1 MNKSD
6 TSTPVANTKGYKYS
20 KTLSVVI
27 LNYVVL
33 LALAVVA
40 YVVMNFIF
48 DFSIT
53 TFGAV
58 TLFFLILICILLFI
72 FLIRVFIP
80 LRNIEKAV
88 IILEKGNYDF
98 DINFDK
104 KNDVYPLS
112 IQLNA
117 MLKNLKDSMDR
128 EYTAGILKKQ
138 AEINA
143 LQSQINPHFLYNVLD
158 SIRGHALTEG
168 VDEIAEMTEALS
180 ILFRYSISSKSNLVN
195 LESELKN
202 IKNYFKIQQYRFN
215 NKFDL
220 DIKIEGNIDKIL
232 SYQIPKLTIQ
242 PILENSIYHGLEMK
256 MDKGKIYIRIDD
268 TEDRL
273 IINISDDGVGMDKHQ
288 LERLNDKLSSHV
300 DIGKDLDVNRKT
312 TGIALANVNQRIKL
326 LFGDEYGLYVYSTPN
341 IGTDVEIIIPK
352 VEDMN

>member
-1 MNKSD
+1 MKDSENK
-6 TSTPVANTKGYKYS
+6 PLANTKRYQYS
-20 KTLSVVI
+20 KALSTVI
-27 LNYVVL
+27 LGYVAV
-33 LALAVVA
+33 LALAVLIYA
-40 YVVMNFIF
+40 VMNFIF
-48 DFSIT
+48 DFTQLEFIAATVFFIISIS
-53 TFGAV
+53 
-58 TLFFLILICILLFI
+58 ILLYI
-72 FLIRVFIP
+72 FYVKVFVP
-80 LRNIEKAV
+80 LTNIEKAV
-88 IILEKGNYDF
+88 MILEKGNYDF
-98 DINFDK
+98 EINLNK
-104 KNDVYPLS
+104 KNDIYPLS

-117 MLKNLKDSMDR
+117 MLKNLKDSMNR

-180 ILFRYSISSKSNLVN
+180 ILFRYSISSKSNLVT

-220 DIKIEGNIDKIL
+220 DIKIEGNLDKIL
-232 SYQIPKLTIQ
+232 SYKIPKLTIQ

-256 MDKGKIYIRIDD
+256 MEKGKISIRVQA

-273 IINISDDGVGMDKHQ
+273 IINISDDGVGMDRHQ
-288 LERLNDKLSSHV
+288 LEKLNEKLSSQ
-300 DIGKDLDVNRKT
+300 LDVEKDINTSKK
-312 TGIALANVNQRIKL
+312 TGIALTNVNQRIKL
-326 LFGDEYGLYVYSTPN
+326 LFGEAYGLYIYSTPN

-352 VEDMN
+352 VEDY